1 MICRLTKR
9 MLTEVSPR
17 LLWKFA
23 SFGWKGMRAVRAFE
37 KRLERG
43 QAFPAFLFLSITDRC
58 NLRCQGCWVT
68 PSSPPRELSLE
79 EMDRIVAACRSQGSS
94 FFGILGGE
102 PLLHPDLFR
111 LMANHP
117 DCYFQLFTNG
127 TLITDDVAAEM
138 RRLGNVTPLI
148 SVEGNE
154 VVSDERRGGRG
165 VYGRTLQGLEACRRH
180 RLIIGVATSV
190 CRSNIE
196 DLATPGF
203 VAELV
208 RLGVHYVWYYIYRP
222 VGSSP
227 TAELALTAEQIL
239 ALRRFLVDIRGEA
252 PIAVV
257 DAYWDHEGRALCP
270 GAVGISHHIG
280 PGGDVEFCPPMQFAC
295 ESVRDSQDLV
305 SLVSESSFLESFR
318 VFTRK
323 TTQGCVLLD
332 HPGDLRAFLEEQ
344 GARDSSGRGTGFDE
358 LAEMIRLPCHHM
370 AGQEIPEKHWAY
382 RFAKKNWFFGFGA
395 YG

>member
-1 MICRLTKR
+1 

-37 KRLERG
+37 KRVARG
-43 QAFPAFLFLSITDRC
+43 QAFPAFLFVSITDRC

-68 PSSPPRELSLE
+68 PSSPPKELSLE
-79 EMDRIVAACRSQGSS
+79 EMDRVVEACKSQGSS

-102 PLLHPDLFR
+102 PLLHPDVFR

-127 TLITDDVAAEM
+127 TLITDEVAAEM

-148 SVEGNE
+148 SVEGTE
-154 VVSDERRGGRG
+154 VVSDERRGGRD
-165 VYGRTLQGLEACRRH
+165 VYGRTFRGIEACRRQ

-190 CRSNIE
+190 CRSNMD
-196 DLATPGF
+196 DLASPAF

-208 RLGVHYVWYYIYRP
+208 RLGVHYVWYYIYRA
-222 VGSSP
+222 VGPAP
-227 TAELALTAEQIL
+227 TPELALTAEQIL
-239 ALRRFLVDIRGEA
+239 ALRRFLVDIRGEV

-280 PGGDVEFCPPMQFAC
+280 PGGDIEFCPPMQFAC
-295 ESVRDSQDLV
+295 ENIRDSQDLL

-318 VFTRK
+318 AFTRR

-332 HPGDLRAFLEEQ
+332 HPAELKAFLEEQ
-344 GARDSSGRGTGFDE
+344 GARDSSGRGTGFGE
-358 LAEMIRLPCHHM
+358 LAGMTRLPCHHM
-370 AGQEIPEKHWAY
+370 VGQEIPEKHWAY

>member
-1 MICRLTKR
+1 

-382 RFAKKNWFFGFGA
+382 RFAKRNWFFGFGA